1 MPLMHEKS
9 AVWSG
14 FPLESAVLHFLPC
27 TVSCS
32 GPLADSRRIAR
43 DQIQEGFLSGSD
55 QIRCNRPKNVINLP
69 DLHCTRYVLCFLG
82 VPCCRLLARS
92 TFSQY
97 DTAGTPPFAL
107 KACSPVTLPVV
118 AVAVAAVRV
127 RVQLIGHL

>member
-1 MPLMHEKS
+1 MHEKS

-55 QIRCNRPKNVINLP
+55 QIRCNRPKNVINVL
-69 DLHCTRYVLCFLG
+69 DLYCILG
-82 VPCCRLLARS
+82 QSRQ
-92 TFSQY
+92 T
-97 DTAGTPPFAL
+97 
-107 KACSPVTLPVV
+107 VV
-118 AVAVAAVRV
+118 WDRTGGEY
-127 RVQLIGHL
+127 RGPRTER

>member
-1 MPLMHEKS
+1 MHEKS

-55 QIRCNRPKNVINLP
+55 QIRCNRPKNVIKLP
-69 DLHCTRYVLCFLG
+69 DLYCSTNNADDVDNFAVDLCILAAS
-82 VPCCRLLARS
+82 VVERSQCCGRSSRQRGLAVGS
-92 TFSQY
+92 
-97 DTAGTPPFAL
+97 
-107 KACSPVTLPVV
+107 
-118 AVAVAAVRV
+118 
-127 RVQLIGHL
+127 